1 MKGLRMKLL
10 ASNKRVNQL
19 CQQKSMKTLWQIDS
33 FSLLVYK
40 FQSSFYATDFTL
52 RSPSPNQKQ
61 KSSRNSLRPYFTD
74 LIFYIGSIYCLLFVQ
89 IVATPKR
96 SAANKN
102 NGKICASFF
111 AVNIQFCFN
120 LYNATQENFQ
130 EFLQKFAFF
139 ILIFAY
145 VKLYLNM

>member
-1 MKGLRMKLL
+1 M
-10 ASNKRVNQL
+10 
-19 CQQKSMKTLWQIDS
+19 
-33 FSLLVYK
+33 
-40 FQSSFYATDFTL
+40 
-52 RSPSPNQKQ
+52 
-61 KSSRNSLRPYFTD
+61 RPYFTD

-89 IVATPKR
+89 IVVMPKR

-139 ILIFAY
+139 ILIFAF
-145 VKLYLNM
+145 VNVELHLNM